1 MSSMRTLR
9 WILAAPALFLGAFVY
24 WTLALGLGAVSL
36 SGFQAFQR
44 MDWELSIGA
53 GPLSSP
59 EEADAD
65 LGEEATSDGTGEVV
79 GAGTDDP
86 AAQEATGSE
95 AIPVEVVGAT
105 RDYTPGVTAF

>member
-1 MSSMRTLR
+1 L
-9 WILAAPALFLGAFVY
+9 LLGAFVY

-36 SGFQAFQR
+36 SGFQAFQH

-53 GPLSSP
+53 APLSST
-59 EEADAD
+59 EEVDAD
-65 LGEEATSDGTGEVV
+65 LVDEATTDGAGEAL
-79 GAGTDDP
+79 GAGTDEP
-86 AAQEATGSE
+86 TAQEGTGSE